1 MIWSVPGLFVND
13 TRTLT
18 ELEAASKTLGRQ
30 LNEVRRDYEETIAII
45 ENELESV
52 HKEIDRRRRFGTL
65 RVVGGNDSE

>member
-1 MIWSVPGLFVND
+1 MIWSVPGLFVQD

-18 ELEAASKTLGRQ
+18 ELEAAAKKLGRQ
-30 LNEVRRDYEETIAII
+30 LDEVRRDYEETIAVI

-52 HKEIDRRRRFGTL
+52 HKEMDRRRRFGTL